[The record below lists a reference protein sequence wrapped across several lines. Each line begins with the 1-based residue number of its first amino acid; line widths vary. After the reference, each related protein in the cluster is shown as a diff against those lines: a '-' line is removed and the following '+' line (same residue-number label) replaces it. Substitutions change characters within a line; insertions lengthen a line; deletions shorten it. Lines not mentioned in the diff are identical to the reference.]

1 MKKENVLFG
10 IIGLL
15 AGLIVGFM
23 FANSINQNA
32 AIPVA
37 ASGPDPVKSN
47 SNLPAGHPDIGSST
61 KPPDGR
67 DAARG
72 DSRDRKSQAIA
83 ERF

>member
-37 ASGPDPVKSN
+37 ASGSDPVKSN

-61 KPPDGR
+61 K
-67 DAARG
+67 AA
-72 DSRDRKSQAIA
+72 
-83 ERF
+83 